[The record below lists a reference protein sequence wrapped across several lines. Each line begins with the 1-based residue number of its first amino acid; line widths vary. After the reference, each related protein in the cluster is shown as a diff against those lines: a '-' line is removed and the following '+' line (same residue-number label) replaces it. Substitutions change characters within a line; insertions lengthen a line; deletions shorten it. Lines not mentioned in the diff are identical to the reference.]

1 MIVLVLARLR
11 VQDLVAAVV
20 QVLQKGVVIL
30 VKELVL
36 VAVIKPVQEVVIV
49 DAKAH
54 VKDAR
59 AVVKVNVQELAKQV
73 VIVLPVFLLLN
84 INHITNKSIL

>member
-84 INHITNKSIL
+84 INHIINKSIL

>member
-11 VQDLVAAVV
+11 VQVLVAAVV